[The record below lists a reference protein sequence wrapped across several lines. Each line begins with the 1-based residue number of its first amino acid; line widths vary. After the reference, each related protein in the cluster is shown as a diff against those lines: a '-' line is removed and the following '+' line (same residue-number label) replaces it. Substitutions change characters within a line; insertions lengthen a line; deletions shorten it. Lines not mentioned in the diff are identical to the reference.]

1 MKRNEKYKK
10 KRLNNMKKNGW
21 IFFYRH
27 TETHRTVENKFIEL
41 NLFSVL
47 LCVECL
53 KYREEKDIIFFL
65 LLLFLH
71 QLQSPQAP
79 ITKMDFFVYFFTL
92 ISTLLIALI

>member
-1 MKRNEKYKK
+1 ME
-10 KRLNNMKKNGW
+10 KNGW

-53 KYREEKDIIFFL
+53 KYRVEKDIILFCYFYSYTNYNHPKLQSQNGFL
-65 LLLFLH
+65 CLFLH
-71 QLQSPQAP
+71 F
-79 ITKMDFFVYFFTL
+79 DFYTSYCAHLNAYSIINKIIFD
-92 ISTLLIALI
+92 